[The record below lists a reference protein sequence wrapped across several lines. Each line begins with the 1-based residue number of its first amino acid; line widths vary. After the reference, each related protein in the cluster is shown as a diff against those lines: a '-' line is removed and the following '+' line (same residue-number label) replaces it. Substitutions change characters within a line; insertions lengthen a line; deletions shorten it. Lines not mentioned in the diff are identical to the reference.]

1 MDADRTM
8 AKEEARRAVVEALFR
23 KIREEAQAKPQKYEP
38 KGLLAPIGVVKNY
51 PMATRG

>member
-1 MDADRTM
+1 MDADRTVE
-8 AKEEARRAVVEALFR
+8 KEEARRKIVAAMFR
-23 KIREEAQAKPQKYEP
+23 KIMEEAQARPQKYEP

>member
-1 MDADRTM
+1 MDADR
-8 AKEEARRAVVEALFR
+8 AVEKEEARRKIVAAMFR
-23 KIREEAQAKPQKYEP
+23 KIREEADARPQKYEP